1 MTGNGE
7 KAGPVPGRMCVDDT
21 LAAAMTKA
29 GLPSATRHL
38 FFCIGPDCC
47 ATPEG
52 QRTWEYAKARLGEL
66 GLDVM
71 RTKAACFRLC
81 ERGPWLLVYPDGV
94 WYPAVTPE
102 RFERILQQ
110 HLVNGEIVQ
119 EWVAAVQPLNPPA
132 PK

>member
-1 MTGNGE
+1 M
-7 KAGPVPGRMCVDDT
+7 AR
-21 LAAAMTKA
+21 A
-29 GLPSATRHL
+29 GLPSAKRHL

-47 ATPEG
+47 ATAEG
-52 QRTWEYAKARLGEL
+52 QRTWEYAKTRLGEL

-81 ERGPWLLVYPDGV
+81 QRGPWLLVYPEGA
-94 WYPAVTPE
+94 WYPEVTPD

-110 HLVNGEIVQ
+110 HIINGEMID
-119 EWVAAVQPLNPPA
+119 EWLAAVQPLNPPA